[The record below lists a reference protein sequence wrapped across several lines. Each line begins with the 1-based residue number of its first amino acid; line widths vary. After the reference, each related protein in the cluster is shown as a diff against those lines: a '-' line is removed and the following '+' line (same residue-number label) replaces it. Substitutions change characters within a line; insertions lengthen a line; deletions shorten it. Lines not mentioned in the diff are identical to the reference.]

1 MDFTNKT
8 IWITGASSGIGEAL
22 ALEAAAQGANVV
34 LSARNETKLIQVQS
48 ACKKLGSKAMV
59 LPLDLAQADQFST
72 LAEQVIRQFKQIDI
86 LINNGGISQRSL
98 ATETPIEV
106 DRKIMEINFF
116 GNIALTKAVLPFM
129 LAQKSGHIVTISSI
143 VGKFGFPLR
152 STYSASKH
160 ALHGFYETL
169 RAEIKDDNI
178 QVSIVIPGRIKTQVS
193 VNAISKDGK
202 AHNQM
207 DEGQADGLSA
217 EACAKK
223 ILKGIARGKKEILVG
238 RKELLLVHIR
248 RFMPWLYY
256 RIVNKIKPT

>member
-1 MDFTNKT
+1 MNFTKKN
-8 IWITGASSGIGEAL
+8 IWITGASSGIGAAL
-22 ALEAAAQGANVV
+22 ALEAARQGANVI
-34 LSARNETKLIQVQS
+34 LSARNEAKLIEVQS
-48 ACKKLGSKAMV
+48 ACKKLGVRAMV
-59 LPLDLAQADQFST
+59 LPLDLAQVDHFPK
-72 LAEQVIRQFKQIDI
+72 LVEQVTNQFQRIDI

-98 ATETPIEV
+98 AKETPIEV

-152 STYSASKH
+152 STYAASKH

-169 RAEIKDDNI
+169 RAEIKPDNI
-178 QVSIVIPGRIKTQVS
+178 QVSIVIPGRINTQVS
-193 VNAISKDGK
+193 VNAIRKDGK

-207 DEGQADGLSA
+207 DKGQSGGLSA
-217 EACAKK
+217 EVCAQK

-248 RFMPWLYY
+248 RFAPW
-256 RIVNKIKPT
+256 